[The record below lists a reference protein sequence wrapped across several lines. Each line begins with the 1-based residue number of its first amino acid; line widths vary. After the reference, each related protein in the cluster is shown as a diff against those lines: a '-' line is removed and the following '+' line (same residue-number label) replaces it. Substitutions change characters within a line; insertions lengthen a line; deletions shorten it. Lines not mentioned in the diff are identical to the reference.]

1 MELGECRFGDKSTS
15 GNRPYELLR
24 DEGEGIVFENCI
36 GSEERWV
43 LSFIVSGPPLYTE
56 MLSPDEHGNPGD
68 DDREL

>member
-1 MELGECRFGDKSTS
+1 MELGECKFGDKSTS

-24 DEGEGIVFENCI
+24 DEGDGIVFENCI

-43 LSFIVSGPPLYTE
+43 LSLIVSWPPLYIE
-56 MLSPDEHGNPGD
+56 LLSPDEHGNPGD